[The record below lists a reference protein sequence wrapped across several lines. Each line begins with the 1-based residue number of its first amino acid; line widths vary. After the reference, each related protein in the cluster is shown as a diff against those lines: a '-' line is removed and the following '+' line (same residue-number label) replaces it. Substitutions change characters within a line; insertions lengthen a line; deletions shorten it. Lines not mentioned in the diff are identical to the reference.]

1 MVSATYKTQAEYDA
15 EPSISLPSF
24 VAHVDEEELERQR
37 DDYEDNV
44 IASNDI
50 KMGRLVML
58 LEQEI
63 EDMQVRT
70 SAESECNE

>member
-1 MVSATYKTQAEYDA
+1 MSATYKTQAEYDA
-15 EPSISLPSF
+15 EPTFSLPSF
-24 VAHVDEEELERQR
+24 VAEVDEEELERQR

-50 KMGRLVML
+50 KMGRLVMM

-63 EDMQVRT
+63 EDMQVR
-70 SAESECNE
+70 C